1 MREFWA
7 IFAARNKE
15 FYRDKA
21 ALSWSFVFPLLIIIG
36 CVFAFSKPDDSVFKV
51 GIYGNIDSEWLEQP
65 YLQVITYDDFDKG
78 LQRIKHHQL
87 DLFITDSPST
97 LIWINPE
104 SRRSLAA
111 KQLLATVHPDW
122 PSKQLS
128 GQAVRYVDW
137 VMPGVLGMNMMF
149 GALFGAGYVIVRY
162 RRNGVLKRLQ
172 ATPITAM
179 QFLSAQTVSR
189 LLIVVGVNTLIFIG
203 CYLTLDLLVLGS
215 LVNLFLILLLGSLS
229 MIAMGLLIACRT
241 ANEELAGGLLNVASW
256 PMMFLSN
263 VWFNLDNAPAWMI
276 SMADWLP
283 LTHIVKA
290 ARAVMIEGAGLA
302 EISHHL
308 FWLIVMTLAFIVI
321 ASALFRWNKP

>member
-7 IFAARNKE
+7 IFTARNKE

-21 ALSWSFVFPLLIIIG
+21 ALSWSFIFPLLIIVG

-51 GIYGNIDSEWLEQP
+51 GVYGNIHSEWLEQP
-65 YLQVITYDDFDKG
+65 YIQVIAYDDIEKG

-87 DLFITDSPST
+87 DLFITADPST
-97 LIWINPE
+97 LIWVNPE
-104 SRRSLAA
+104 SKRSLAA
-111 KQLLATVHPDW
+111 KHLLSTVHPDW
-122 PSKQLS
+122 PNKPLS

-189 LLIVVGVNTLIFIG
+189 LLIVVGVNALIFIG

-215 LVNLFLILLLGSLS
+215 LINLFFILVLGSLS

-241 ANEELAGGLLNVASW
+241 ANEELAGGLLNAASW
-256 PMMFLSN
+256 PMMFLSD
-263 VWFNLDNAPAWMI
+263 VWFSLDNAPAWMI
-276 SMADWLP
+276 GMADWLP

-308 FWLIVMTLAFIVI
+308 LWLATMTCLFIIV